1 MALSAEKFSEALAT
15 QDYIE
20 QMKVNKAPF
29 EAIYESIEIPGEVQ
43 EFFDGLSEP
52 VNLAVFHAEWCGDAV
67 STTPVILRLAESSSK
82 INVGVF
88 NRDEE
93 VDLTNTF
100 VPEHRANTVPVFVV
114 LNRDMEEIARF
125 IETARGLVPQI
136 DAMDDA
142 IAAEVAQEA
151 DAQADN
157 ARALTRGKR
166 TAFRVS
172 HGKEWGQVILQEF
185 RQVVSDGLA
194 LPAGERPAEGGTE
207 WPVPEN

>member
-1 MALSAEKFSEALAT
+1 MTLSADKFSEALAT

-67 STTPVILRLAESSSK
+67 STTPAILRLADSSSK

>member
-1 MALSAEKFSEALAT
+1 MALSADKFSEALSPH
-15 QDYIE
+15 DYIQ
-20 QMKVNKAPF
+20 QMKVNRAPF

-43 EFFDGLSEP
+43 GFFDGLSEP

-67 STTPVILRLAESSSK
+67 STTPAILRLAESSSK

-114 LNRDMEEIARF
+114 FDQQMGEIARF
-125 IETARGLVPQI
+125 IETARSLVPQI

-142 IAAEVAQEA
+142 ISQEVAQEA

-166 TAFRVS
+166 TAFRIS
-172 HGKEWGQVILQEF
+172 HGQDWGKVILQEF
-185 RQVVSDGLA
+185 QQVVSDGLA
-194 LPAGERPAEGGTE
+194 LPAAERPAEGGTE
-207 WPVPEN
+207 WPVPEA

>member
-1 MALSAEKFSEALAT
+1 MALSAEKFAQALSP

-29 EAIYESIEIPGEVQ
+29 EAIYEAIEIPADVQ
-43 EFFDGLSEP
+43 DYFDGLGEP

-67 STTPVILRLAESSSK
+67 STTPAILRLAENSAN

-93 VDLTNTF
+93 VDLTNAF
-100 VPEHRANTVPVFVV
+100 LPDHRANTVPVFVV
-114 LNRDMEEIARF
+114 FDREMGEIARF
-125 IETARGLVPQI
+125 IETARSLVPQI

-142 IAAEVAQEA
+142 IAQEVAQESSP
-151 DAQADN
+151 QADD

-166 TAFRVS
+166 TAFRIAR
-172 HGKEWGQVILQEF
+172 GKEWGTVILNEF

-194 LPAGERPAEGGTE
+194 RPAAQRPAEGGTE
-207 WPVPEN
+207 WPAPDS

>member
-1 MALSAEKFSEALAT
+1 MPLSAEKFSEALSPR
-15 QDYIE
+15 DYIP

-29 EAIYESIEIPGEVQ
+29 EAIYEAIEIPQDVQ

-67 STTPVILRLAESSSK
+67 STTPAILRLAENCDK

-100 VPEHRANTVPVFVV
+100 VPEHRSNTVPVFVV
-114 LNRDMEEIARF
+114 FDQRMDEIARF
-125 IETARGLVPQI
+125 IETARSLVPQI

-142 IAAEVAQEA
+142 IAQEVSQEA
-151 DAQADN
+151 GPEAEN

-166 TAFRVS
+166 TAFRIAR
-172 HGKEWGQVILQEF
+172 GQEWGKVILDEF
-185 RQVVSDGLA
+185 RQVVSDGLT
-194 LPAGERPAEGGTE
+194 LPASERPAEGGTE
-207 WPVPEN
+207 WPVPEA